1 MQTGVYF
8 CLLNWERKVNVFKRC
23 LKYFSVLLLA
33 VLLPAQAFA
42 QLSCD
47 GSTSGQVVTS
57 PPFFE
62 GDTTRLEIGIGATS
76 IQGGSYIEIPGWS
89 YFLDCAAS
97 DIWPSCTDQPSDV
110 EYLGNISTN
119 CVNGAGEPI
128 VWNASNANE
137 VDFVATNGPVRVL
150 AGSQC
155 QISFDIRTN
164 TLAPPDN
171 FRVRG
176 RQGFNTGVCDNDE
189 PGSAAGGLTIVY
201 GSCSIDIEKQVSVTG
216 GAPFFDADTSPG
228 IDLEYPPGD
237 ALFQLLV
244 TNNGTTDYV
253 EPIKIVDPGL
263 GIDTTIPALLA
274 GQSATV
280 SASGTP
286 PLISALAAS
295 GWCTTPG
302 PKENT
307 SEATG
312 VCRSSEL
319 VDASDNNNAWVNC
332 VPPPSIAIL
341 KEISLDGNA
350 PWFDANDAASAP
362 VTEYDSDAYYRLTVT
377 NDGLVDLVD
386 VTINDATLGIGPV
399 NIGNLAAGAN
409 TVLTSGSTGFGALYA
424 VDRCTEAGTF
434 LNTATADGDSAVTG
448 TPATQATDPANLVC
462 VEPPSITILKEISLD
477 GNAPWFDANDAASA
491 PVTEY
496 DSDAYYR
503 LTVTNDGLVDLVDVT
518 INDATLGIG
527 PVNIGNLAAGA
538 NTVLTSGSTG
548 FGALYAVDRCTT
560 AGTFLNTATADG
572 KSAITGLAVPQA
584 SDPANLVCVPPP
596 LIDILK
602 EISLDGNA
610 PWYDANDAASAPVA
624 VPPSDAYYRITVTNT
639 GLVDLVNVTIND
651 ATLGIGPVNIGN
663 LAAGANTVLTSGSTG
678 FGALYAVD
686 RCTTDGTYLNTATAD
701 GDSAETGKAAPQ
713 VSDPANLVCDSPGM
727 AICRTP
733 GFWGARGG
741 DEKADKGSRNI
752 TLEVLGDGFE
762 ICGIPI
768 TDTDV
773 ASGNSAIE
781 AICINKGDPLA
792 KYIRMA
798 TSAALNCNLA
808 DCGEI
813 ETVLA
818 NCNAACIA
826 DDQDT
831 DALNACAA
839 ELGCFNEGGM
849 YIDGQCHFAGECYFD
864 GEPTGE
870 VCSFDS
876 DGDNAEPSVPCLGQ
890 GEVCERVETCHDRN
904 LCPDL
909 EDDGQLNGS
918 DFCFEPPG
926 PASSPKKCNDARKN
940 GDYIFDF

>member
-1 MQTGVYF
+1 MQTGVYS

-62 GDTTRLEIGIGATS
+62 GDTTRLEIGIGATN
-76 IQGGSYIEIPGWS
+76 IQGGSYIEIPSWS

-228 IDLEYPPGD
+228 LDLEYPPGD

-377 NDGLVDLVD
+377 NDGLVDLV
-386 VTINDATLGIGPV
+386 N
-399 NIGNLAAGAN
+399 
-409 TVLTSGSTGFGALYA
+409 
-424 VDRCTEAGTF
+424 
-434 LNTATADGDSAVTG
+434 
-448 TPATQATDPANLVC
+448 
-462 VEPPSITILKEISLD
+462 
-477 GNAPWFDANDAASA
+477 
-491 PVTEY
+491 
-496 DSDAYYR
+496 
-503 LTVTNDGLVDLVDVT
+503 VT

-678 FGALYAVD
+678 FEALYAVD